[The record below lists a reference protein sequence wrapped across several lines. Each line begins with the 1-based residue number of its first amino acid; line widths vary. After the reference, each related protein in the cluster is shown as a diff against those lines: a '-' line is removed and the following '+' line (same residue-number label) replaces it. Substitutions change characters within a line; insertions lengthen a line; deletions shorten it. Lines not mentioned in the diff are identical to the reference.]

1 MNTNFLQQSEH
12 STRFVHLEQAARCI
26 RRDIV
31 RLCYETGPERKGHPG
46 PALSCA
52 DLVAALFFDVMNV
65 RPAEPRW
72 PDRDR
77 FILSK
82 GHASPVLYAAL
93 VNRGFF
99 PREALAS
106 FRRVD
111 GMLQGHPDMKGTPG
125 VDMTTGSLGHGLSAG
140 VGMCL
145 AARMDH
151 QNYHVYVLLGDGE
164 CQEGLV
170 WEAAMAAARYQ
181 LDHLIAIVDCNGL
194 QSCDTVAATMPLEP
208 LVAKWNSFGWHTI
221 EIDGHNGRQILPA
234 LDLAACLSGKPTVIL
249 ARTVKGKGV
258 SFMEND
264 NSWHQRTLSREQ
276 YDQAVREL
284 ADAGEV

>member
-1 MNTNFLQQSEH
+1 MNVDLLQHSEQR
-12 STRFVHLEQAARCI
+12 TRLAHLAQAACCI

-31 RLCYETGPERKGHPG
+31 HLCYETGPERKGHPG

-65 RPAEPRW
+65 RPTEPHW

-93 VNRGFF
+93 VNRGYF
-99 PREALAS
+99 PRTELAT
-106 FRRVD
+106 FRHVG

-125 VDMTTGSLGHGLSAG
+125 VDMTTGSLGHGLSCG

-145 AARMDH
+145 AGRIDH
-151 QNYHVYVLLGDGE
+151 KNYHVYVLLGDGE

-181 LDHLIAIVDCNGL
+181 LGHLTAIVDCNGL

-208 LVAKWNSFGWHTI
+208 LVAKWNSFGWQAI
-221 EIDGHNGRQILPA
+221 EIDGHDHCQILAA
-234 LDLAACLSGKPTVIL
+234 LDLAASRSGKPTVIL

-264 NSWHQRTLSREQ
+264 NSWHQRSLSREQ
-276 YDQAVREL
+276 YEQAIEEL
-284 ADAGEV
+284 AHAGEV